1 MKFDITF
8 VANALVNWYKADDEK
23 QEIVQKHMPIDL
35 KLSKGDAAN
44 FIFRFGSNAFDIQ
57 DYHVVMKYNEVNE
70 LFGIALINK
79 DNDIFV
85 VVNMNSFLAQIT
97 EGYVRARTTEKI
109 TAMMEFDFEAY
120 SELGEIPDEF
130 DFDKK
135 NPEEV

>member
-8 VANALVNWYKADDEK
+8 VANALVNWYKADDEE
-23 QEIVQKHMPIDL
+23 QEIIQKHMPIDL
-35 KLSKGDAAN
+35 KLSKDDAAN

-85 VVNMNSFLAQIT
+85 VVNTNSFLAQVT

>member
-8 VANALVNWYKADDEK
+8 VANALVNWYKADDENK
-23 QEIVQKHMPIDL
+23 EIIQKHMPIDL
-35 KLSKGDAAN
+35 KLSKDDAAN
-44 FIFRFGSNAFDIQ
+44 FIFRFGSNTFDVQ
-57 DYHVVMKYNEVNE
+57 DYHVVMKYNEANE

-85 VVNMNSFLAQIT
+85 VANMNSFLAQVT

-120 SELGEIPDEF
+120 SELGEMPDEF
-130 DFDKK
+130 DFNKK